1 MYLWFLSPF
10 HNNES
15 YWRFSRSSVIK
26 LVTPKLKGIIML
38 KKTFTALSILLFSFP
53 LLAKPIATDELSV
66 MPLMNGQTIPS
77 ASLKDLNGASVDI
90 AKITA
95 GKPTI
100 IFFYRGGWCP
110 FCNSQMGQLQAI
122 EPQLLEMGYQLIG
135 ISPDTPEKLKA
146 SMTKQDL
153 TYTLLSD
160 ASLETTKAFGLA
172 YFTSAKTTE
181 RYMSKMKLENDLW
194 QTPQGEKRLVLP
206 VPAVYIS
213 DAKGLVHFQY
223 VNPNFK
229 VRPAPE
235 LIVTAAK
242 LALK

>member
-1 MYLWFLSPF
+1 
-10 HNNES
+10 
-15 YWRFSRSSVIK
+15 
-26 LVTPKLKGIIML
+26 ML
-38 KKTFTALSILLFSFP
+38 KKTFTALSILLFSLP
-53 LLAKPIATDELSV
+53 LLAKPIALDELNV

-77 ASLKDLNGASVDI
+77 ASLKDLNGANVDI
-90 AKITA
+90 AKLTA
-95 GKPTI
+95 GKPSI

-146 SMTKQDL
+146 SMTKQEL

-160 ASLETTKAFGLA
+160 ASLETSKAFGLA
-172 YFTSAKTTE
+172 YFTSAKVTE
-181 RYMSKMKLENDLW
+181 RYLSKMKLENALW
-194 QTPQGEKRLVLP
+194 QTPEGEKRLVLP

-213 DAKGLVHFQY
+213 DAKGLIHFQY
-223 VNPNFK
+223 VNPNFR